1 MGAKVIIVADS
12 NSSQNQLLSIQLKK
26 LDFEPIQVF
35 ALDDL
40 LSAVRSRKYAL
51 LLIEATMNA
60 KCAEAIRTI
69 REEEASEG
77 FARTPIIAISKN
89 QNDETLMI
97 QAGCDEFLKRP
108 IEQRKLKLVIQSWC
122 S

>member
-1 MGAKVIIVADS
+1 MGAKAIIVADS

-35 ALDDL
+35 ALDEL
-40 LSAVRSRKYAL
+40 FSAARNRKYAL
-51 LLIEATMNA
+51 ILIEASMDG

-77 FARTPIIAISKN
+77 LARTPIIAISKN
-89 QNDETLMI
+89 QNDEKLMM
-97 QAGCDEFLKRP
+97 QAGCDEFVKRP
-108 IEQRKLKLVIQSWC
+108 IEQRKLKLIIQSWC